1 MPSAAKVAYLTSSRA
16 LLDTSLGLS
25 LQKAGQSLGIV
36 LTWNFFPEVNDAQ
49 LRRTFAE
56 MTSQQFDAA
65 MVDASGSFLA
75 RRASITELAGKYHLP
90 MIYPFRDYV
99 DSGGLMSYAPDLGEL
114 AQRLADD
121 VHQILNG
128 TKPGDIPI
136 YQPNKFQLSINLK
149 AAKALGLELPP
160 TLVARADEVI
170 E

>member
-1 MPSAAKVAYLTSSRA
+1 
-16 LLDTSLGLS
+16 
-25 LQKAGQSLGIV
+25 
-36 LTWNFFPEVNDAQ
+36 
-49 LRRTFAE
+49 
-56 MTSQQFDAA
+56 

-75 RRASITELAGKYHLP
+75 HRALLVELAGKHRLP
-90 MIYPFRDYV
+90 IIYPFRDYV
-99 DSGGLMSYAPDLGEL
+99 DLGGLMAYAPELGEL

-136 YQPNKFQLSINLK
+136 YRPNKFQLSINLK

-160 TLVARADEVI
+160 TLVARADEAI